1 MKRINAILK
10 SKMYHKHDFL
20 IAKFSPLSGGSRIS
34 AKGNMGAPLI
44 GGEYVLIGDYEESPK
59 YGKTFCFSDY
69 EVIKSQPTEPTAIAS
84 YLTDN
89 IRGVGLKISQSLT
102 NQYKG
107 ATLTKL
113 KQEPSI
119 TSDETGLSV
128 ELCERIQE
136 NLLRQQ
142 HEESVDIDLRSWF
155 HRANSSKHL
164 ISKIID
170 RYGFDINPLME
181 DPYQMVKEIRGM
193 SFPIADCLYKAMG
206 GEPESPFRIKAG
218 CEYSMRFLNTISG
231 HTCVRPSELMSEVHE
246 LTSID
251 GELTDNAI
259 HELIDD
265 DVFQKAPNDMIGF
278 KSHVGGEQFIARD
291 LLGRLQRGKKNEFE
305 ERMFSQCNYDLSD
318 DQYGAVFTSLNNPVS
333 LLTGEAGSGKT
344 TVLKSIIH
352 FLKHYRPTN
361 TILLLCPTGKAA
373 KRASSVS
380 NLPACTIH
388 KALEPIPIP
397 SGGFMFQKNEKNL
410 LEADVAIIDES
421 TMVNV
426 DMWVVLLK
434 SLPYYTKLILVGD
447 VNQLPAISAGKVF
460 DDLLDFNKIPSTKL
474 KSIHRQKMEGLIVS
488 NSRLINKGMP
498 MIIPTPELGNDFY
511 FAGGNT
517 TKTILEICVN
527 LMLNKIPQK
536 FEVDPIN
543 DIQILV
549 PSPDK
554 GDLSAKKF
562 NIYIQHILKQ
572 SNPLENQTELSWLGD
587 KVIQCKNDYTLGISN
602 GDIGTV
608 VQVNEKNYVVEFED
622 TVAEIPSKNNN
633 LKLAYAITVHKFQG
647 SESPFVIIPLH
658 YSFSSM
664 VCTRNWLYTA
674 ITRAKTMVFLV
685 GDWKQTG
692 AMISREH
699 PNLRQTS
706 LGQHLTQVWNV
717 QSNN

>member
-1 MKRINAILK
+1 
-10 SKMYHKHDFL
+10 MYHQHDFL
-20 IAKFSPLSGGSRIS
+20 IAKFSPLSGGARIS

-44 GGEYVLIGDYEESPK
+44 GGEYVLIGDYEDSPK
-59 YGKTFCFSDY
+59 YGKTFVFSDY
-69 EVIKSQPTEPTAIAS
+69 EVIKSQPTETTAIAS

-89 IRGVGLKISQSLT
+89 IRGVGLKISQNLT

-113 KQEPSI
+113 KQEPNI
-119 TSDETGLSV
+119 TAVETGLSV

-142 HEESVDIDLRSWF
+142 EEESVDIELRSWF
-155 HRANSSKHL
+155 HRANSPRHL
-164 ISKIID
+164 ISRIKD
-170 RYGFDINPLME
+170 RYGLDVKPLTE
-181 DPYQMVKEIRGM
+181 DPYQMIKEIKGL
-193 SFPIADCLYKAMG
+193 SFRTADDLAQAMG
-206 GEPESPFRIKAG
+206 MKPESPFRIKAG
-218 CEYSMRFLNTISG
+218 CEHAMSSLNSNSG

-251 GELTDNAI
+251 GELTEDAI
-259 HELIDD
+259 HELIED

-278 KSHVGGEQFIARD
+278 KNHIGGEQFIAND
-291 LLGRLQRGKKNEFE
+291 LLGRLQRGKKNEFDE
-305 ERMFSQCNYDLSD
+305 SIFSKLNYNLSA

-344 TVLKSIIH
+344 TVLKSIIKV
-352 FLKHYRPTN
+352 LKHYRPN
-361 TILLLCPTGKAA
+361 NKILLLCPTGKAS
-373 KRASSVS
+373 KRASSVT
-380 NLPACTIH
+380 NLPAQTIH
-388 KALEPIPIP
+388 KALEPVPIA
-397 SGGFMFQKNEKNL
+397 SGGFRFQKNEKNL
-410 LEADVAIIDES
+410 LEADVLIIDECP
-421 TMVNV
+421 MVNV
-426 DMWVVLLK
+426 DMWVALLK
-434 SLPYYTKLILVGD
+434 SLPYYTKVIMVGD

-474 KSIHRQKMEGLIVS
+474 KSIHRQEMEGLIVS

-511 FAGGNT
+511 FAGART
-517 TKTILEICVN
+517 TQTIMEISVN
-527 LMLNKIPQK
+527 LMLNKIPKK
-536 FEVDPIN
+536 FGVDPID

-554 GDLSAKKF
+554 GDLSAKNF
-562 NIYIQHILKQ
+562 NIYIQHLLKQ
-572 SNPLENQTELSWLGD
+572 SNPFENRMELSWLGD

-608 VQVNEKNYVVEFED
+608 VQINEKNYVVEFED
-622 TVAEIPSKNNN
+622 TVAEIPIKNNN

-647 SESPFVIIPLH
+647 SECPYIIIPLH

-685 GDWKQTG
+685 GDWRQTG

>member
-1 MKRINAILK
+1 
-10 SKMYHKHDFL
+10 
-20 IAKFSPLSGGSRIS
+20 
-34 AKGNMGAPLI
+34 
-44 GGEYVLIGDYEESPK
+44 
-59 YGKTFCFSDY
+59 
-69 EVIKSQPTEPTAIAS
+69 
-84 YLTDN
+84 
-89 IRGVGLKISQSLT
+89 
-102 NQYKG
+102 
-107 ATLTKL
+107 
-113 KQEPSI
+113 
-119 TSDETGLSV
+119 
-128 ELCERIQE
+128 
-136 NLLRQQ
+136 
-142 HEESVDIDLRSWF
+142 
-155 HRANSSKHL
+155 
-164 ISKIID
+164 
-170 RYGFDINPLME
+170 
-181 DPYQMVKEIRGM
+181 
-193 SFPIADCLYKAMG
+193 
-206 GEPESPFRIKAG
+206 
-218 CEYSMRFLNTISG
+218 
-231 HTCVRPSELMSEVHE
+231 
-246 LTSID
+246 
-251 GELTDNAI
+251 
-259 HELIDD
+259 
-265 DVFQKAPNDMIGF
+265 
-278 KSHVGGEQFIARD
+278 
-291 LLGRLQRGKKNEFE
+291 
-305 ERMFSQCNYDLSD
+305 
-318 DQYGAVFTSLNNPVS
+318 
-333 LLTGEAGSGKT
+333 
-344 TVLKSIIH
+344 
-352 FLKHYRPTN
+352 
-361 TILLLCPTGKAA
+361 
-373 KRASSVS
+373 
-380 NLPACTIH
+380 
-388 KALEPIPIP
+388 
-397 SGGFMFQKNEKNL
+397 
-410 LEADVAIIDES
+410 
-421 TMVNV
+421 
-426 DMWVVLLK
+426 
-434 SLPYYTKLILVGD
+434 

-647 SESPFVIIPLH
+647 SEAPYIIIPLH
-658 YSFSSM
+658 YSFNSM

-692 AMISREH
+692 AMISREN